1 MQLLVKDSSQRLSL
15 EDIMKHPWIKKNA
28 EPSGSCIKQK
38 DLGRVKVNDNP
49 SICFYRAYEDMKKPN
64 FPSFNQQLIKL
75 CAYLCKKVISVFMF
89 HKPFNMILI
98 L

>member
-38 DLGRVKVNDNP
+38 DLGRVKVNDP
-49 SICFYRAYEDMKKPN
+49 SICFYTAYEDVKMPN
-64 FPSFNQQLIKL
+64 FISFNQQLIKL
-75 CAYLCKKVISVFMF
+75 CACLRKNVIPVIINNLYFIS
-89 HKPFNMILI
+89 FNFYQ
-98 L
+98 

>member
-1 MQLLVKDSSQRLSL
+1 MKDSSKRLSL
-15 EDIMKHPWIKKNA
+15 EDIMKHPWIRKNA

-38 DLGRVKVNDNP
+38 DLGRVKVNDP
-49 SICFYRAYEDMKKPN
+49 SICFYRAYEDMKRPN

>member
-1 MQLLVKDSSQRLSL
+1 MQLLVKDSSKRLSL

-49 SICFYRAYEDMKKPN
+49 PICFYRAYEGVKESN
-64 FPSFNQQLIKL
+64 FISFNQQPIKFYP
-75 CAYLCKKVISVFMF
+75 YLCKKVISVICVSQT
-89 HKPFNMILI
+89 FNRVLI

>member
-49 SICFYRAYEDMKKPN
+49 SICFYWAYEDMKRPN

-75 CAYLCKKVISVFMF
+75 CAYLCKKVTSVFMF